1 MRLLERK
8 NNYSKYLYHMN
19 KKLLNAKENTNKIAS
34 FLVKNY
40 KVVLVILFGAFILYW
55 MVFILTPRMGMSP
68 EDKSKIDSLNIIIS
82 NMYKEQEILD
92 DKIDNINKEIG
103 EVDYSINKIK
113 NQKTIVKEVYH
124 EKINRVSN
132 FTEPELDSFFSDRY
146 K

>member
-1 MRLLERK
+1 MDE
-8 NNYSKYLYHMN
+8 
-19 KKLLNAKENTNKIAS
+19 KLLNAKENTNKISS

-40 KVVLVILFGAFILYW
+40 KAVLTVLFGVFVLYW
-55 MVFILTPRMGMSP
+55 MVFILTPRVGMSP
-68 EDKSKIDSLNIIIS
+68 EDKAKIDSLNVVIN
-82 NMYKEQEILD
+82 NMYKEQEMLD

-103 EVDYSINKIK
+103 EVDNSIDKIK